1 MQESRPARPHSEHAD
16 RSAAADAGLDAFRR
30 WLGCPEGQESVR
42 QFVRQTAQDDDRT
55 QLDDT
60 VQDFNAFILEQIL
73 AHPTR
78 HPFLFQWNW
87 PEQPLQM
94 LRYCWKT
101 FARQRRDRL
110 RSKGRNLKKYLYR
123 RLRAIVADDDELASW
138 VSPDRS
144 FTCFHGQGLDPS
156 RLRRPAAGDR
166 LLRTVAVPLPA
177 GDRVREISREEYL
190 RRVARWYW
198 RRVCEL
204 HGPRLVPIQDVVAA
218 LAATY
223 AWIDHSEV
231 PLEPDLEPP
240 DRAAP
245 RPEEETDRRR
255 LCAAMTALAHHCAAL
270 LSADHCCLLWYR
282 LQTPTPSYRDIAE
295 RLELSSQDRAK
306 RLLSQCLE
314 RIRKFTTAL
323 PDEVQKA
330 MKERE
335 KQTFLAAVQEEC
347 AKRHFCP

>member
-177 GDRVREISREEYL
+177 GDR
-190 RRVARWYW
+190 
-198 RRVCEL
+198 
-204 HGPRLVPIQDVVAA
+204 DVV
-218 LAATY
+218 
-223 AWIDHSEV
+223 
-231 PLEPDLEPP
+231 
-240 DRAAP
+240 R
-245 RPEEETDRRR
+245 
-255 LCAAMTALAHHCAAL
+255 
-270 LSADHCCLLWYR
+270 
-282 LQTPTPSYRDIAE
+282 
-295 RLELSSQDRAK
+295 
-306 RLLSQCLE
+306 
-314 RIRKFTTAL
+314 
-323 PDEVQKA
+323 
-330 MKERE
+330 
-335 KQTFLAAVQEEC
+335 TFHDA
-347 AKRHFCP
+347 RHFSAASLGAPHRSVADGGGRSRDLFHLAQLSGPVGAC